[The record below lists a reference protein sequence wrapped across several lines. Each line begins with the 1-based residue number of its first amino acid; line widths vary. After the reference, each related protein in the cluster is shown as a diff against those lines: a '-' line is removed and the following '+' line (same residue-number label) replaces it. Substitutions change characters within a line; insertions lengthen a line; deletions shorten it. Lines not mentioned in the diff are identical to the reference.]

1 MSRIGK
7 ETIDSLW
14 IETDGRISFT
24 SGTVCEG
31 MPKFL
36 RARDGKGLWPCVTE
50 KGELGINL

>member
-7 ETIDSLW
+7 ETIDSFW

-24 SGTVCEG
+24 SGAVCEG

-50 KGELGINL
+50 KGELSINL